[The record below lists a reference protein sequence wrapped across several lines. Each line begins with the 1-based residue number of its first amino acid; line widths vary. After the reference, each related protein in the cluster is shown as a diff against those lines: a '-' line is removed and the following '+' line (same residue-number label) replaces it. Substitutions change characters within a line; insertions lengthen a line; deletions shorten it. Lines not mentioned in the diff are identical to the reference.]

1 MGIAL
6 DGPLRGPRSGGA
18 PAVRGTLAVVQAQAA
33 VLGLQ
38 VADQERW
45 LAGGFLRDGMPA
57 PRAYLGLAA
66 RHKVL
71 RRELLALTQRLLTE
85 APLRPVA

>member
-1 MGIAL
+1 MGIVL
-6 DGPLRGPRSGGA
+6 DGSRGGPRSGRA
-18 PAVRGTLAVVQAQAA
+18 PAVHGGLALVQTQAA

-45 LAGGFLRDGMPA
+45 LVEGFLRDGVSA
-57 PRAYLGLAA
+57 PCEYLRLAA

>member
-1 MGIAL
+1 MAFL
-6 DGPLRGPRSGGA
+6 VSGRA

-45 LAGGFLRDGMPA
+45 LVGGFLRNAMPA

-66 RHKVL
+66 RHKAL
-71 RRELLALTQRLLTE
+71 RRELLVLTRRRLTE